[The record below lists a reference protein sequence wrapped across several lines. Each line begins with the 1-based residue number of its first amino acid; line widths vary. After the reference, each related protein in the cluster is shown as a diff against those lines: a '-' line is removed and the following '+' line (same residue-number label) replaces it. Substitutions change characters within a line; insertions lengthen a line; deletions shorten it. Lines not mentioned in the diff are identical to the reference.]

1 MILGGEC
8 PFFYTFHFFMR
19 FYLIGIVVF
28 FCAQLNAQAYHPVFE
43 TDTLKIGY
51 RIGGKI
57 DSVDYNSGNLSS
69 SVPGGL
75 YDLKTPIIN
84 PLFIFQFPGG
94 QRFYGLNP
102 FEKIRFCGL
111 PHLGF
116 SYVFGTNGFQAI
128 RAEYQQAFH
137 HNFLLNID
145 YNNAK
150 SNGVARS
157 SAFAHHHLSL
167 QLVRLGVHY
176 SFELQGM
183 LETSNVHQYGGIK
196 NDSLIDHY
204 PLDFLPVTKPNAQS
218 HTKRVRI
225 IQSNY
230 FDFLKD
236 STRALGLVTTHE
248 LTIKKFSY
256 SESDS
261 INGLSSLYPIIN
273 YDSSVTA
280 DQHQWSQFSNGI
292 GFFTHSKNSKLKAG
306 VNAKFWNF
314 QNLGR
319 YYDTLELNLVGN
331 YQYATKHFYLDNQ
344 TDLNLVG
351 AKNEFSNYFR
361 LNQSG
366 KKYIA
371 DFHVNYENKLP
382 DYYQRYAY
390 GNTYNANPST
400 IEKQQRFNAGVSY
413 VRSLGKT
420 TLTGSYSYTDAK
432 NNYFFSVDRWRNDVV
447 KHLNFH
453 QFSLSVNWH
462 YKILSIQPV
471 YQLTLNTKAYEL
483 IPQHALLAR
492 VFLKKQVFKSR
503 KMEAILGMDA
513 SIYSAYQRLGYVSSV
528 SAFDVTTTSVLSS
541 GYSNLH
547 LFGGFQLDEFRFF
560 VRAENLGYY
569 WMKPQVKVL
578 NGYPIIPLQ
587 LKVGITWD
595 FFN

>member
-1 MILGGEC
+1 
-8 PFFYTFHFFMR
+8 MR
-19 FYLIGIVVF
+19 LDLIGIFVF
-28 FCAQLNAQAYHPVFE
+28 FCIQLNAQGYSPVFE

-51 RIGGKI
+51 RIGGKL
-57 DSVDYNSGNLSS
+57 DSVDYNAGNVSS

-84 PLFIFQFPGG
+84 PQFSFKFPGG
-94 QRFYGLNP
+94 QRFYGLKP
-102 FEKIRFCGL
+102 FEKIRFSGL

-116 SYVFGTNGFQAI
+116 SYVFGSNGFQAI
-128 RAEYQQAFH
+128 RTEYQQAFN
-137 HNFLLNID
+137 HNFLLNIN
-145 YNNAK
+145 YTNSK
-150 SNGVARS
+150 SNGIARS

-167 QLVRLGVHY
+167 QLVRPGIHY

-196 NDSLIDHY
+196 NDSLIDYY
-204 PLDFLPVTKPNAQS
+204 PLDFLTVTKPNALS
-218 HTKRVRI
+218 RTKRVRI

-230 FDFLKD
+230 IDFLKD

-248 LTIKKFSY
+248 LTIKKFNY
-256 SESDS
+256 NESDS
-261 INGLSSLYPIIN
+261 INKLSSIYPVIN

-280 DQHQWSQFSNGI
+280 DQHQWSQFANGI
-292 GFFTHSKNSKLKAG
+292 GFFANLNTSKLKG
-306 VNAKFWNF
+306 GINAKFWNF

-331 YQYATKHFYLDNQ
+331 YHYATRHFYVDNQ

-351 AKNEFSNYFR
+351 AKNEFLNYFH

-371 DFHVNYENKLP
+371 DFRINYENKLP

-390 GNTYNANPST
+390 GNTYNANPFT
-400 IEKQQRFNAGVSY
+400 IEKQQRFNSGVSY
-413 VRSLGKT
+413 LRSFEKI
-420 TLTGSYSYTDAK
+420 TLTGSYTYTVAK
-432 NNYFFSVDRWRNDVV
+432 NNYFFIVDRWRNDVV
-447 KHLNFH
+447 RNLNFH
-453 QFSLSVNWH
+453 QLSLRADWQL
-462 YKILSIQPV
+462 KIVHVQPM
-471 YQLTLNTKAYEL
+471 YQLTLNSKAYEI
-483 IPQHALLAR
+483 IPKHALLAR
-492 VFLKKQVFKSR
+492 VFLKKHVFKSR
-503 KMEAILGMDA
+503 KMEAILGMDVA
-513 SIYSAYQRLGYVSSV
+513 IYSAYQRLGYLSAV
-528 SAFDVTTTSVLSS
+528 SAFDFSSVSTMSS

-569 WMKPQVKVL
+569 WTKPQTKVL